1 MKSKKKTNEKQI
13 FKNKA
18 PAKPGKVIKTREQD
32 HADGIIQQKVK

>member
-18 PAKPGKVIKTREQD
+18 PAKPGKVIKTRE
-32 HADGIIQQKVK
+32 